1 MMTLENRSAMKS
13 VPTKSACLPRQTL
26 KEYLSG
32 WTAEDQTLQ
41 IEQHLADCSDC
52 EQTVQELEAE
62 PDTLLESLRDDPAA
76 ESNGQAIAEGAV
88 EDDEP
93 MAKAVQ
99 RAKLLMDEADEPAWK
114 SWQPSAG
121 DLGAYE
127 LLRPLAQ
134 GGMGAVY
141 LARHRQ
147 LGKTVAVKLL
157 PAPSAENQD
166 ALLRFQREVRA
177 AGRLDHSA
185 IVTATD
191 AGTHQGTHYLVMEF
205 VSGMDLSHLARH
217 LGKLPVSEACELARQ
232 TALGLSH
239 AHAEGI
245 VHRDIK
251 PSNLMLDETGH
262 VKILD
267 FGLAQL
273 SFWDEAAVE
282 LTTVGQ
288 LMGTLDYMAPEQA
301 ERCGSVDYRVDLYGL
316 GAMLFRLL
324 CGRAPLAAT
333 PNQSPLEKLQL
344 LARHQAPRLDTLRP
358 DAPAELVDLVAE
370 LLAREP
376 QDRPASAA
384 HVAERLSGLADSA
397 DLGGLLAKAQAAAQ
411 ADAGRSH
418 SEEAVGDR
426 LRPIHARAAAAHGSS
441 GGRRSRSWWIA
452 FAAIPL
458 LVLAGV
464 LIVLETQKGQLVVE
478 SEVADVR
485 VKVLKDGQPVRD
497 LEIRPGAT
505 SSRLRADQYEIVIDS
520 PSDSLRIDKS
530 HVLLR
535 SGETVVARIYERP
548 ATAASDAAGV
558 LRDATSATTVPKD
571 EPLYDGQPLRQ
582 WLETLRRDRSPESI
596 GQAFL
601 AIRAMLSPT
610 TADRITRAL
619 VSTMPALDGDWKIS
633 ISPSSITHVDA
644 VGFGILEEA
653 NPGPAFF
660 ELLVR
665 ELERSD
671 PAWSKRILIDV
682 AYRSQIYSFEEVER
696 LVDWLEKNVFAD
708 SSEAVISPAVVEA
721 AYRVIF
727 RLLHDL
733 HAQETAELRQ
743 ASTDRLLIILE
754 NSPRVSPELWL
765 AQPTS
770 EKWPM
775 ELRRAVV
782 GQAAKALADLETPP
796 AMVAQAAMILTR
808 EPQLAME
815 MAPDLP
821 PILNIRLAELAEDR
835 ERLLAIFSVTSS
847 FVQQSVPE
855 TATIMLVVSD
865 YQAAHASEAL
875 EILDLAKVLPASVHL
890 KTGVEAVVEA
900 TSEANETVSQRIQK
914 LATSLPS
921 NSSSGFV
928 DLKWPSLRLGGA
940 AFDDPRSLRGQTCFA
955 IPGLDQAVRELADLS
970 PEDWMAYLIHTS
982 ASAVAIADRRV
993 DDLLN
998 AGMDS
1003 ERADENHAPLKSAH
1017 IGLEIRRAEREPAEG
1032 LTEATV
1038 AGTDDRV
1045 YLYAMAEATN
1055 DDIAGVR
1062 IAKDSQ
1068 GNPAVE
1074 IIFTAEGAK
1083 KMEELSAQHK
1093 DKPLAILIDG
1103 KVITAPRVTETFS
1116 QWIRMTGR
1124 FTQEDVEKMVER
1136 IGN

>member
-62 PDTLLESLRDDPAA
+62 PDALLESLRDDPAV
-76 ESNGQAIAEGAV
+76 ESNDQAIAEGAV
-88 EDDEP
+88 KDDEP

-114 SWQPSAG
+114 AWQPPAG

-344 LARHQAPRLDTLRP
+344 LSRHQAPRLDTLRP
-358 DAPAELVDLVAE
+358 DAPAELVHLVAE

-376 QDRPASAA
+376 QNRPPSAA
-384 HVAERLSGLADSA
+384 HVAERLAEFTDSA
-397 DLGGLLAKAQAAAQ
+397 DLSKLLATAQDAAQ
-411 ADAGRSH
+411 VDAGRSH

-426 LRPIHARAAAAHGSS
+426 LRPIHASAAAAHGTS
-441 GGRRSRSWWIA
+441 GGRRSRWWWIA
-452 FAAIPL
+452 AAAIPL
-458 LVLAGV
+458 LVLAAV
-464 LIVLETQKGQLVVE
+464 LIVLETQKGQLVIE

-548 ATAASDAAGV
+548 AAPVASDAARI
-558 LRDATSATTVPKD
+558 LRDAIPGTTVPAD
-571 EPLYDGQPLRQ
+571 EPLYDGKPLGQ
-582 WLETLRRDRSPESI
+582 WLETLRRDRSPQSI
-596 GQAFL
+596 GHSLQA
-601 AIRAMLSPT
+601 ISAMLRAS
-610 TADRITRAL
+610 TADRITQAL
-619 VSTMPALDGDWKIS
+619 VNILPALEGNLTIPTSRDS
-633 ISPSSITHVDA
+633 ISSVDSSA
-644 VGFGILEEA
+644 FEILQKA
-653 NPGPAFF
+653 NPGRAFF
-660 ELLVR
+660 ELLAR
-665 ELERSD
+665 ELERKD
-671 PAWSKRILIDV
+671 AAWSKRVLQTV
-682 AYRSQIYSFEEVER
+682 TYRTQPSSLEETEP
-696 LVDWLEKNVFAD
+696 LVDWLEKNVFDEFSDAL
-708 SSEAVISPAVVEA
+708 IPALVVEA
-721 AYRVIF
+721 GYRLILQILF
-727 RLLHDL
+727 DL
-733 HAQETAELRQ
+733 HARETGELRQ
-743 ASTDRLLIILE
+743 ASTDRLLSILE
-754 NSPRVSPELWL
+754 NSPRVSPELSL
-765 AQPTS
+765 AHPTN

-782 GQAAKALADLETPP
+782 GRAAKALADLETPP
-796 AMVAQAAMILTR
+796 AMVAQAAMILAG

-821 PILNIRLAELAEDR
+821 ATVNIRLAELAEDP
-835 ERLLAIFSVTSS
+835 ERLLAIFGVKSS
-847 FVQQSVPE
+847 FVRQSVPQ
-855 TATIMLVVSD
+855 TATIKPVVSD
-865 YQAAHASEAL
+865 YQAAHASETL
-875 EILDLAKVLPASVHL
+875 EILDLATVLPASVDL
-890 KTGVEAVVEA
+890 NAGLEAVIEA
-900 TSEANETVSQRIQK
+900 TSTDNENLRKQFARVHVQ
-914 LATSLPS
+914 AE
-921 NSSSGFV
+921 
-928 DLKWPSLRLGGA
+928 WPSLKVSAPQAEFGNE
-940 AFDDPRSLRGQTCFA
+940 FA
-955 IPGLDQAVRELADLS
+955 NMYPELANSS
-970 PEDWMAYLIHTS
+970 PEDVMAYLIHTS
-982 ASAVAIADRRV
+982 ASALANIEGRR
-993 DDLLN
+993 DDSLN
-998 AGMDS
+998 PARRP
-1003 ERADENHAPLKSAH
+1003 EATDESQAPLKPAS
-1017 IGLEIRRAEREPAEG
+1017 IGLEIRRAEQKPAEG
-1032 LTEATV
+1032 LTEAMV
-1038 AGTDDRV
+1038 AGTDDHI
-1045 YLYAMAEATN
+1045 YLYKTAETTN
-1055 DDIAGVR
+1055 EDIAGVR
-1062 IAKDSQ
+1062 VAKDSQ
-1068 GNPAVE
+1068 GNPAAE

-1083 KMEELSAQHK
+1083 KMEKLSAQHK

-1103 KVITAPRVTETFS
+1103 KVITAPLVRETLS
-1116 QWIRMTGR
+1116 QRIRITGR
-1124 FTQEDVEKMVER
+1124 FTQEDVEKMVEG